1 MKVKT
6 VSGEAEFTLPAAQL
20 SALTNLTDNSACYVS
35 FSPWDTRTT
44 ASFDI
49 VSIHDGTVS
58 CPEIDGDKPSDDKT
72 SSDKTSDDKTSD
84 DKTSEE
90 NPTDNKKGCGSVME
104 LGSIGCLLLACGAA
118 ITIRKKRK

>member
-35 FSPWDTRTT
+35 FSPGDTRTT

-58 CPEIDGDKPSDDKT
+58 CPEIDGNKPSDDKT
-72 SSDKTSDDKTSD
+72 SSDKTSD